1 MFNNILLTNITQT
14 YIRFIEMTTELK
26 IQRLHLEMRN
36 SLDGLQET
44 LLHSV
49 NLELILHKETKT
61 RKLNEKITRLLCH
74 WISNWER
81 KSNFDDISKIYRK
94 LHNLAHNFDRQ
105 WRNILTD
112 NGVVPIDVDRDDV
125 HPFEELMGHVVN
137 RWSAAERL
145 VLL

>member
-14 YIRFIEMTTELK
+14 YIRFIEMTTEL

-36 SLDGLQET
+36 SLDGFQET

-81 KSNFDDISKIYRK
+81 KSNFDDIKQDLQEKHS
-94 LHNLAHNFDRQ
+94 NRQ
-105 WRNILTD
+105 WCSTD
-112 NGVVPIDVDRDDV
+112 
-125 HPFEELMGHVVN
+125 
-137 RWSAAERL
+137 
-145 VLL
+145 